1 MSDGNT
7 LIRTGLDIEAEKNDA
22 IPSIKEMGGA
32 FFMGVGFYAAGRLMG
47 KAILPKVFGV
57 AIHPF
62 AWMIIIVT
70 IAAMTGIVPNA
81 TKAAAKR
88 LQSFMSSCLVLIIM
102 VGVGADTDLNQL
114 IDAINL
120 SNVVIAFLIV
130 VGAII
135 GSAIVGQLVGF
146 YPIDSAITAGL
157 CMANRGGSGDLAVL
171 GASHRMGLI
180 AYAQLSSRLGGGI
193 VLIIGSILFGALI
206 K

>member
-1 MSDGNT
+1 
-7 LIRTGLDIEAEKNDA
+7 
-22 IPSIKEMGGA
+22 
-32 FFMGVGFYAAGRLMG
+32 
-47 KAILPKVFGV
+47 
-57 AIHPF
+57 
-62 AWMIIIVT
+62 MIIIVT